1 MNPNERRMNEK
12 SDVESGEKTD
22 ILVVGAGPCG
32 LAVGV
37 AARRGGL
44 SCVLVEQ
51 GCITRAISLYPTYGT
66 FFSTPEKLELG
77 DVPFVIAGE
86 KPTRVEALRYYRRVV
101 EHFELD
107 VRQYERVVGI
117 DGSLGDFVVRTE
129 RGGTGGE
136 HRARRVV
143 VATGYFDTP
152 NLLDVPGEALPK
164 VSHWYRE
171 GAPYFQQHVLVV
183 GGGNSA
189 VEAALDLCRN
199 GARVSLVHF
208 ESQLDSGI
216 KPWILPEV
224 TGRIERGEIETWFCC
239 RVTAI
244 DERTVTLR
252 NETTGTTHRI
262 DNDFVFAMTG
272 WTPEAPLLRALGV
285 SIDPETAVPTHDP
298 VSFETDVPGVH
309 VAGVLVTG
317 SNKTF
322 IEHGR
327 MHGDMIV
334 GALRDRAG
342 AEGEGGPRRWRR
354 AAS

>member
-1 MNPNERRMNEK
+1 MTAK
-12 SDVESGEKTD
+12 SDIV
-22 ILVVGAGPCG
+22 VVGAGPCG

-37 AARRGGL
+37 AARRAGM

-51 GCITRAISLYPTYGT
+51 GCVTRAISLYPTYGT
-66 FFSTPEKLELG
+66 FFSTPDKLELG

-86 KPTRVEALRYYRRVV
+86 KPTRVEALRYYRRIV

-117 DGSLGDFVVRTE
+117 DGKAGDFVVHTE
-129 RGGTGGE
+129 RAGETGE
-136 HRARRVV
+136 IRARRVV
-143 VATGYFDTP
+143 VATGYFDSP
-152 NLLDVPGEALPK
+152 NLLDVPGEELPK

-171 GAPYFQQHVLVV
+171 GAPYFQQRVLVV

-189 VEAALDLCRN
+189 VEAALDLRRH
-199 GARVSLVHF
+199 GAVVSLVHF
-208 ESQLDSGI
+208 EPALDDGI
-216 KPWILPEV
+216 KPWILPEM
-224 TGRIERGEIETWFCC
+224 TSRCERGEIDTFFCC
-239 RVTAI
+239 RVARI
-244 DERTVTLR
+244 DRTTVTLL
-252 NETTGTTHRI
+252 NERTGQEHRI
-262 DNDFVFAMTG
+262 RNDFVFAMTG

-285 SIDPETAVPTHDP
+285 SIDRETAVPTHDP
-298 VSFETDVPGVH
+298 DSLETDVPGVH

-322 IEHGR
+322 IENGR

-334 GALRDRAG
+334 GALRSAAAG
-342 AEGEGGPRRWRR
+342 PKGGRSGWRK